1 MRELLFDW
9 YDCNGTPSPIAPQQ
23 DTDAGADTNAERH
36 SPSRVPSASEFSALL
51 GEEPPPPPHMRVA
64 KSLPRELLQV
74 VAVMPDP
81 RVASSARLAALK
93 SGRLLPTFGRD

>member
-9 YDCNGTPSPIAPQQ
+9 YDCNGTS
-23 DTDAGADTNAERH
+23 TS
-36 SPSRVPSASEFSALL
+36 SPSPSASEFSALL
-51 GEEPPPPPHMRVA
+51 GEEPGRQAGYMRVA

-81 RVASSARLAALK
+81 RIASSARLAALK
-93 SGRLLPTFGRD
+93 SGVLLCSCRAIV